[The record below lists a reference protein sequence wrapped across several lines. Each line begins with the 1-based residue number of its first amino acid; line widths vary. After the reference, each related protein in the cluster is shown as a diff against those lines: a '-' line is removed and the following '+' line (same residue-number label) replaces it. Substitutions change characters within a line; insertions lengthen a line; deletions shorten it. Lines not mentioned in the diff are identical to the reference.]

1 MRHIV
6 MISQIPLWSMG
17 KAVGGPAFHQTV
29 TGLAKRF
36 RITLVQP
43 RLGYVDPEDLPRN
56 VTLRTFDHHLHGLW
70 RSIPKIG
77 WVTDTIGWYTF
88 QWSAWPVV
96 RDVLENEGADLI
108 YGYEIYGTPVA
119 RRAADRARLP
129 MVSRFQGTLM
139 TERQKMPLAR
149 IRFHKH
155 VAGLSVPADLVIM
168 TNDGTLG
175 RDYLL
180 ELGHPAEKIRFWM
193 NGVDRSI
200 MDSPAGDVREE
211 LGIPAGAPVLLTVS
225 RLSFWK
231 RVDRAVRLVGELKR
245 RNDPSYLVIVGTGHE
260 ERALRELC
268 EREDVRDR
276 VILAGAVA
284 RDDLASY
291 YATADL
297 LLSLYD
303 FSNLSNPVIEAMLL
317 GTPLL
322 AYDIGGTADLVHD
335 GVNGVLTA
343 TPDDTPALADTVQ
356 SLLTDEA
363 RLRQLGSSARRWAQ
377 ENLMSW
383 DERIAMEA
391 DALDSLIGQHDGHK
405 GQRSDRTPRPASAVD
420 HPSHGETHDETGQ
433 GALGSRD
440 RDVPRP

>member
-29 TGLAKRF
+29 TGLSRRF

-43 RLGYVDPEDLPRN
+43 HLGYVDPADLPQN
-56 VTLRTFDHHLHGLW
+56 VTLRTFEHRLHGLW
-70 RSIPKIG
+70 RSIPKLG
-77 WVTDTIGWYTF
+77 WITDTVGWYTF
-88 QWSAWPVV
+88 QSSARPVV
-96 RDVLENEGADLI
+96 RSVLEEQGADLL

-119 RRAADRARLP
+119 RRAADAAGLP

-139 TERQKMPLAR
+139 TERQKMPLSR
-149 IRFHKH
+149 LRFHKH
-155 VAGLSVPADLVIM
+155 VAGLSVPADLIIM

-180 ELGHPAEKIRFWM
+180 KLQHPADKIRFWM
-193 NGVDRSI
+193 NGADRSI
-200 MDSPAGDVREE
+200 LDSPTRDVSSE
-211 LGIPAGAPVLLTVS
+211 LGIPADVPLLLTVS

-231 RVDRAVRLVGELKR
+231 RVDRSVRLVGELKR
-245 RNDPSYLVIVGTGHE
+245 RNDPSHLVIVGTGHE
-260 ERALRELC
+260 EAALRELAAC
-268 EREDVRDR
+268 EGVADR
-276 VILAGAVA
+276 VVFAGGVT

-291 YATADL
+291 YTTADL

-303 FSNLSNPVIEAMLL
+303 FSNLGNPTIEAMLL

-322 AYDIGGTADLVHD
+322 AYDTGGTTDLVHH
-335 GVNGVLTA
+335 GVNGMLTQA
-343 TPDDTPALADTVQ
+343 PDDVSALADEVQ
-356 SLLTDEA
+356 SLLADRAELH
-363 RLRQLGSSARRWAQ
+363 RLGSSARRWAA

-391 DALDSLIGQHDGHK
+391 DALDRLIDE
-405 GQRSDRTPRPASAVD
+405 
-420 HPSHGETHDETGQ
+420 HGTQTG
-433 GALGSRD
+433 
-440 RDVPRP
+440 